1 MRKSGFHLLRFH
13 ALTLLRY
20 YEDRLPPG
28 RISGHSKEFALI
40 VPNVSS
46 FSGLSS
52 CFGLSGFFSL
62 LVSLDYL
69 LPLVF
74 LA

>member
-1 MRKSGFHLLRFH
+1 MNAPIIDSKLKAQRTNLNKL
-13 ALTLLRY
+13 
-20 YEDRLPPG
+20 DRLPPG

-62 LVSLDYL
+62 LVLSVYL
-69 LPLVF
+69 FPLVF